1 MTAPILKSL
10 YTVTLCS
17 QKKKY
22 QDTDIPEVVAGAPTQ
37 ARWSGQKDED
47 GRGGRR
53 LFDPARSALE
63 NSEEMLGFELKGA
76 QLCTV
81 LSIVGFI

>member
-1 MTAPILKSL
+1 
-10 YTVTLCS
+10 
-17 QKKKY
+17 
-22 QDTDIPEVVAGAPTQ
+22 VAGAPAQ

-47 GRGGRR
+47 GGGGGGGGRR

-63 NSEEMLGFELKGA
+63 NSEEILGFELKGA

-81 LSIVGFI
+81 LSIVPLCSKYVLGH